1 MFDIADP
8 MEEEIQIQHIIK
20 LAKISKQLP
29 DWPTKKAI
37 ESSFNNLTNLLF
49 YDEFDQINLK
59 KKFGKKAK
67 QEIELLMN
75 CIAKNNKTNNNNQ
88 SES

>member
-29 DWPTKKAI
+29 D
-37 ESSFNNLTNLLF
+37 
-49 YDEFDQINLK
+49 
-59 KKFGKKAK
+59 
-67 QEIELLMN
+67 
-75 CIAKNNKTNNNNQ
+75 
-88 SES
+88 